1 MGPAIYFP
9 EKGKSLGFVTE
20 QQALWLEI
28 HIVQ

>member
-20 QQALWLEI
+20 QTLWLEI